1 MDKFGILLFPYLLVS
16 EVSDQEK
23 PQICHRSDSLHCSF
37 VRSVNNFY
45 SIFFF
50 FLQRAATTARPRFFL
65 TPSRQRRQ
73 NLSRNSC

>member
-45 SIFFF
+45 SPSFFF
-50 FLQRAATTARPRFFL
+50 FFFSREQRLQRGRG
-65 TPSRQRRQ
+65 S
-73 NLSRNSC
+73 S